1 MSLNLLVVDD
11 HVIFRE
17 GLKGLLEKEPDMTV
31 IGEAG
36 NGIEAVRLARE
47 LRPDVVILDISMPD
61 MNGIEATRRIVAE
74 LPATRVL
81 ILSMESDR
89 RFVVEALGSGAMGY
103 IMKESVFAE
112 LATAIRTV
120 AANETY
126 LGPRITELIIKDYIQ
141 RIPDQLPLTFSSLT
155 PRERETIQLI
165 ADGWNS
171 KEIAHQF
178 GVSIKTVEVH
188 RHNIMNKLNL
198 NSVASLTKYA
208 LREGLTSSSCK

>member
-17 GLKGLLEKEPDMTV
+17 GLKGLLVKEPDMEV
-31 IGEAG
+31 VGEAG
-36 NGIEAVRLARE
+36 NGIDAVRLAHE

-74 LPATRVL
+74 LPGTRVL

-89 RFVVEALGSGAMGY
+89 RFVVEALGSGALGY
-103 IMKESVFAE
+103 VMKESVFAE

-126 LGPRITELIIKDYIQ
+126 LGPRITELIIKDYIL
-141 RIPDQLPLTFSSLT
+141 RIPDQLPLTFASLT
-155 PRERETIQLI
+155 TRERETIQMI
-165 ADGWNS
+165 ADGHNS
-171 KEIAHQF
+171 KEIAHRF

-208 LREGLTSSSCK
+208 LREGLTSSY

>member
-11 HVIFRE
+11 HAIFRE

-31 IGEAG
+31 VGEAG
-36 NGIEAVRLARE
+36 NGVEAVRLALE
-47 LRPDVVILDISMPD
+47 LRPDVIIMDISMPE

-74 LPATRVL
+74 IPGTKVL
-81 ILSMESDR
+81 VLSMESDR
-89 RFVVEALGSGAMGY
+89 RFVVETLESGAKGY

-112 LATAIRTV
+112 LGTAIRAV
-120 AANETY
+120 ANNETY
-126 LGPRITELIIKDYIQ
+126 LGPRTTELIIKDYLL

-155 PRERETIQLI
+155 PRERETVQLI
-165 ADGWNS
+165 ADGRNS

-208 LREGLTSSSCK
+208 LREGLTSSC

>member
-17 GLKGLLEKEPDMTV
+17 GLKGLLEKEPDMAV
-31 IGEAG
+31 VGEAG
-36 NGIEAVRLARE
+36 NGIEAVRLAHE

-74 LPATRVL
+74 LPGTRVL

-89 RFVVEALGSGAMGY
+89 RFVVEALGSGALGY
-103 IMKESVFAE
+103 VMKESVFAE

-120 AANETY
+120 ADNETY

-155 PRERETIQLI
+155 PREREIIQLI
-165 ADGWNS
+165 ANGRNS

-208 LREGLTSSSCK
+208 LREGLTSSC